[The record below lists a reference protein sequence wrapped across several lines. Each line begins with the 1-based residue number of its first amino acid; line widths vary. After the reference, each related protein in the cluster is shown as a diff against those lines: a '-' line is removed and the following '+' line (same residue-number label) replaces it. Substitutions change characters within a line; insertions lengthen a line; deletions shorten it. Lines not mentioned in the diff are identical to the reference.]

1 MAKKFL
7 KRKSLRAKRRRD
19 FLENLDLEVEEGEE
33 TEVDGRR
40 ELAQPPRRVENAID
54 DGDGE
59 IGGIKRGEFSWWV
72 GLFVSDQLLR
82 RGDRK

>member
-40 ELAQPPRRVENAID
+40 EFAQPPRRVENAID
-54 DGDGE
+54 DGDGDGG
-59 IGGIKRGEFSWWV
+59 IGGIK
-72 GLFVSDQLLR
+72 
-82 RGDRK
+82 